1 MSVPGPNARQF
12 WELPPHVEFEKSQ
25 SIPVSLHLGP
35 LIFGDTSPEFDEA
48 NAATNG
54 PCSDIYD
61 LSIGSTETKYIKLNT
76 KTQNIFCCLNE
87 NLTTFLYTLT
97 GGTRKQKEK
106 KSFLF

>member
-54 PCSDIYD
+54 PCSDI
-61 LSIGSTETKYIKLNT
+61 LFLIKLIQFTSYVWFISFGRASNVEIGVEC
-76 KTQNIFCCLNE
+76 Q
-87 NLTTFLYTLT
+87 TFVIVT
-97 GGTRKQKEK
+97 
-106 KSFLF
+106 FFNCD

>member
-35 LIFGDTSPEFDEA
+35 LIFGDTSPELDEA

-54 PCSDIYD
+54 PCNDI
-61 LSIGSTETKYIKLNT
+61 LFLIKCVDHV
-76 KTQNIFCCLNE
+76 I
-87 NLTTFLYTLT
+87 LT
-97 GGTRKQKEK
+97 GRRITNLVLNVCFYFSADMKIRFESSTKQ
-106 KSFLF
+106 LNHIL

>member
-54 PCSDIYD
+54 PCSDI
-61 LSIGSTETKYIKLNT
+61 LVLIKLMSGSCHLDRASNV
-76 KTQNIFCCLNE
+76 KIGVECQIFVIVN
-87 NLTTFLYTLT
+87 
-97 GGTRKQKEK
+97 
-106 KSFLF
+106 

>member
-1 MSVPGPNARQF
+1 MKVESFMSVPGPNARQF

-54 PCSDIYD
+54 PCSDILFLIKLIQYTFYV
-61 LSIGSTETKYIKLNT
+61 LSIS
-76 KTQNIFCCLNE
+76 
-87 NLTTFLYTLT
+87 
-97 GGTRKQKEK
+97 
-106 KSFLF
+106 

>member
-12 WELPPHVEFEKSQ
+12 WELPPHVKFEKSQ

-54 PCSDIYD
+54 PCSDILF
-61 LSIGSTETKYIKLNT
+61 LSKLMFGSCHFNRASNNESSVE
-76 KTQNIFCCLNE
+76 CL
-87 NLTTFLYTLT
+87 F
-97 GGTRKQKEK
+97 
-106 KSFLF
+106 

>member
-48 NAATNG
+48 NAATNR
-54 PCSDIYD
+54 PCGDILFLGGFHLVD
-61 LSIGSTETKYIKLNT
+61 LIIKELKDHMT
-76 KTQNIFCCLNE
+76 CYKFECSHWWKICL
-87 NLTTFLYTLT
+87 
-97 GGTRKQKEK
+97 
-106 KSFLF
+106 